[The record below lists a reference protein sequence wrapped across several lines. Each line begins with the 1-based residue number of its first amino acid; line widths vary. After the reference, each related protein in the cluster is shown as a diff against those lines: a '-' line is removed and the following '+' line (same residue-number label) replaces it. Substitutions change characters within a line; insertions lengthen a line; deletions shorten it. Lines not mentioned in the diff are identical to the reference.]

1 MARTVKEQEYAAKR
15 SDILDAAQRLIFTK
29 GYERMTIQDILADL
43 RISSGAFYHY
53 FASKP
58 AVLEALAERM
68 QDEMEQ
74 RVLPIVRDPHLPAGE
89 KLRRF
94 FAAVLRQDISRET
107 MTLMIALLRVWFTD
121 DNALIRQK
129 VDAGRVKRLAP
140 LLAEIVR
147 QGIQEGSFTTGD
159 PDTVADV
166 ILSLIEGLQYTL
178 ARRHADF
185 EKERDDR
192 RYVERVVAAYDIYM
206 EAIERVLGA
215 PTRLLN
221 RADPGVIRE
230 SLVVYQQSIG

>member
-89 KLRRF
+89 KLSRF

-140 LLAEIVR
+140 LLAELPGRASVAERPQVR
-147 QGIQEGSFTTGD
+147 E
-159 PDTVADV
+159 
-166 ILSLIEGLQYTL
+166 
-178 ARRHADF
+178 
-185 EKERDDR
+185 
-192 RYVERVVAAYDIYM
+192 
-206 EAIERVLGA
+206 
-215 PTRLLN
+215 
-221 RADPGVIRE
+221 
-230 SLVVYQQSIG
+230 